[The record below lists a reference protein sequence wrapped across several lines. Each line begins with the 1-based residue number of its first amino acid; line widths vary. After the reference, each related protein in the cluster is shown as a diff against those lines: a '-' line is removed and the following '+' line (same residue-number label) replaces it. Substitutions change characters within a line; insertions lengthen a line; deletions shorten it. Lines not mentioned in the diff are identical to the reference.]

1 MMRNVP
7 AQKGPVPR
15 AAGPSPGSAAT
26 RAERS
31 PDGVTEVISGAV
43 VPVVPCE
50 ALFHQM
56 VPCRLRHSQPE

>member
-15 AAGPSPGSAAT
+15 AAGPFPGSTAT
-26 RAERS
+26 RAKRN
-31 PDGVTEVISGAV
+31 PDGGTEVISGAF
-43 VPVVPCE
+43 VPVIPGE

-56 VPCRLRHSQPE
+56 VPCRLRHSQPK